1 MFTTPRNQQELYAL
15 QTDTTKLLRTH
26 ESGLVARKLERK
38 GKNPSD
44 YATEKDRRDA
54 AGKISDS
61 TLKSYER
68 RAASLLRDAELH
80 GIDVWVMSVERATT
94 KNSWYFCRAALQHV
108 VAERLRT
115 AKREVDAFDRLATGS
130 SITKL
135 QRDEA
140 GDAMFRIAHNANVLA
155 AMPSLEY
162 GKWAPAVGSSKVKG
176 SSKRKSLR
184 GLPTDWQVMIA
195 KSMPAACALSW
206 LTQSLTGCRAAEL
219 EKGVS
224 LTLSTD
230 GSMIRAKVLGA
241 KITEHAGQPYRELV
255 MGTQSGVAAALVP
268 LLKRGVELDVG
279 LGRRLDAYRKMVGR
293 YGDAMFPGRSGWTSI
308 SPYSARNQ
316 MKSDLKA
323 AGVSPEKL
331 AEAMG
336 HSSTGSAKNY
346 GGSKRTGAVA
356 PLGIRASRPVKTR
369 LGYTPKTSASPSPN
383 IPAVPARPKRPRN
396 GP

>member
-1 MFTTPRNQQELYAL
+1 MMFTTPKTNESLNAL
-15 QTDTTKLLRTH
+15 QSSTTKLLQTH
-26 ESGLVARKLERK
+26 QADFIARKLARK
-38 GKNPSD
+38 GRTPNDYKND
-44 YATEKDRRDA
+44 KDRLQA
-54 AGKISDS
+54 AGQIGVS
-61 TLKSYER
+61 TRMEYER
-68 RAASLLRDAELH
+68 RGAQLLRDAEFH
-80 GIDVWVMSVERATT
+80 EVDVWELAVARATT
-94 KNSWYFCRAALQHV
+94 KSSWYASRAAIQHV
-108 VAERLRT
+108 LVDRLRD
-115 AKREVDAFDRLATGS
+115 AKARVDAYRRLPPGPQTTARRQADLFDPLLRVVW
-130 SITKL
+130 
-135 QRDEA
+135 
-140 GDAMFRIAHNANVLA
+140 NANALA
-155 AMPSLEY
+155 AMPAQAF
-162 GKWAPAVGSSKVKG
+162 GKWAAAAEVVMKKG
-176 SSKRKSLR
+176 SSKRSSLR
-184 GLPTDWQVMIA
+184 GLPADWQVLIA

-241 KITEHAGQPYRELV
+241 KLTEHAGQPYRELV
-255 MGTQSGVAAALVP
+255 IGTQSGVAAALLP
-268 LLKRGVELDVG
+268 LLKRGVELNAG
-279 LGRRLDAYRKMVGR
+279 LGRSLDAYRKMVGR
-293 YGDAMFPGRSGWTSI
+293 YGDAMFPGRSRWTSI

-346 GGSKRTGAVA
+346 GGSKRAGAVA

-369 LGYTPKTSASPSPN
+369 VGYKPKTTESPSTT
-383 IPAVPARPKRPRN
+383 PAVPARTKRPKN